1 MEAAKTRA
9 QQLIDENAVMVFS
22 KSYCPYCRN
31 TKHILKKLNANFGL
45 LELDQDGK
53 FPSLLL
59 PPLCDCLPNL
69 ELPCCT
75 LSRKCAVRKRAMTQ
89 WEAQVAWQF

>member
-31 TKHILKKLNANFGL
+31 TKNILKKLNANFGL
-45 LELDQDGK
+45 LELDQDGE
-53 FPSLLL
+53 FSSS
-59 PPLCDCLPNL
+59 PL
-69 ELPCCT
+69 
-75 LSRKCAVRKRAMTQ
+75 RWHR
-89 WEAQVAWQF
+89 QF

>member
-31 TKHILKKLNANFGL
+31 TKNILKKLNANFGL
-45 LELDQDGK
+45 LELDQDGG
-53 FPSLLL
+53 FSSS
-59 PPLCDCLPNL
+59 PL
-69 ELPCCT
+69 
-75 LSRKCAVRKRAMTQ
+75 RWHR
-89 WEAQVAWQF
+89 QF